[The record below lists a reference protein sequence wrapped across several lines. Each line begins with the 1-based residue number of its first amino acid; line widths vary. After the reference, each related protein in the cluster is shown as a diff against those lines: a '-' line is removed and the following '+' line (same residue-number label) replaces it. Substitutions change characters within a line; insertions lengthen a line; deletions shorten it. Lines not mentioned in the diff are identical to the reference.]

1 MSKACQIQQTKVK
14 DKIHSLRNNS
24 TKCISQAYFK
34 EMELYPCL
42 GINKIELKIGNR
54 LQSIHLSQGK
64 QKENTWKDTF
74 NHYINQLD
82 LLERQVILL
91 LKIYEAKFDD
101 VFRMG
106 FDIELM
112 ENLCN
117 RSIPVDTDK
126 VTDKFHII
134 EAIFNKQFE
143 ASYAYP

>member
-1 MSKACQIQQTKVK
+1 M
-14 DKIHSLRNNS
+14 
-24 TKCISQAYFK
+24 
-34 EMELYPCL
+34 
-42 GINKIELKIGNR
+42 
-54 LQSIHLSQGK
+54 
-64 QKENTWKDTF
+64 
-74 NHYINQLD
+74 
-82 LLERQVILL
+82 
-91 LKIYEAKFDD
+91 KIYEAKFDE

-117 RSIPVDTDK
+117 RSIPVDTDN